1 MKICQTAAS
10 QLNQAK
16 NKENDFRFGPQHFKT
31 TAPGKA
37 RLIQNW
43 TTFIQLSPHMQT
55 QHVSDPFA
63 EKIHLQEKVSKKVMS
78 NYGYLPRVHTQG
90 SIHSKK
96 AIVQLWLILKMYGP
110 NEGVLG

>member
-16 NKENDFRFGPQHFKT
+16 NKQNDFRFGPQHFET

-43 TTFIQLSPHMQT
+43 TTFIQLSPHIQT

-63 EKIHLQEKVSKKVMS
+63 EKIHLQEIVSKNVMS
-78 NYGYLPRVHTQG
+78 NYGYLPRVRTQG

-96 AIVQLWLILKMYGP
+96 AIV
-110 NEGVLG
+110 